1 MANLRANKITST
13 EVFETTGSVQFDG
26 SGDYLSVADNTDLD
40 LGSSNFTIEGFV
52 YVSAESGFQ
61 QTFVAKGTG
70 ADNQASYHIALTT
83 SENWVYY
90 LSSNGSTWSIAS
102 AITIGAAKL
111 NSWQHI
117 ALVRSGN
124 TITPYLD
131 GIAGTPTTTSAT
143 IFDSNKILS
152 IGADDPGNQ
161 LLFGHISNVRVVK
174 GQALYT
180 TNFTPPTRELEVI
193 PNTVLLACQS
203 TTKADE
209 EKTGKTITVN
219 GNAVA
224 NELTPGLLTNV
235 VKSGGSSAIT
245 GSVVFDGTGDYLS
258 LTDTTDFDLGSG
270 NFTIEGFVHINGT
283 SGSQQ
288 TFVAKGTGADNQASY
303 HIALNAS
310 GNWVYYLSS
319 NGSTWDIV
327 SSGLVGAYTKDT
339 WQHIALVRN
348 GNTFTPYLNGI
359 AGTPTSSSSTLFDSN
374 KIFSIGADDPGNQL
388 LIGFISNLRIVK
400 GTALYTQDF
409 IPPTKELKNIP
420 GTVLL
425 CCQDSNNPLTEATG
439 KTITGSGSL
448 QRVNGTTELVTN
460 GGFDSDTSSWTAGN
474 AATLSSVSGGISGN
488 CLNVASDSI
497 SNGYARQNITTV
509 VGQWYA
515 LSFYHK
521 HVDSTAGYYNIGTT
535 NGGDQI
541 RYSGPLGTQTDSW
554 VQYYYVFQAQTTETR
569 IQFYSRPN
577 GNVRYDSISL
587 VTAAAP
593 GRTGASDFTPQVGSD
608 GSVEFAGPTK
618 INSENYFYLP
628 TGNTESRGRGRGVQ
642 GAGYYYVSPAQTYV
656 NSISYYEI
664 STTGNALDFGDLK
677 DTKGQI
683 GSLGSATRG
692 VFAGASQPSV
702 GNAMDYITIASTGN
716 ALEFGDMTDTKW
728 GSGGVANSTR
738 GLFAGGRQPG
748 WRASIDFIT
757 IASTGDAADFGDLS
771 NGEQNHEMAAA
782 SSPTRGVFAGGSAPG
797 SSPYI
802 TNKID
807 FVTIPSTGNAQ
818 DFGDLLATRKN
829 LAGVASQT
837 RMCVGGG
844 ITPGLIQSIEYLT
857 IPSTGNTLDF
867 GDLTGSEGRWGVG
880 GTSNSIRGVFG
891 GGYDPSPA
899 ASYNTMDYITIAS
912 TGNAKD
918 FGDIGGTNGINI
930 APGLSDSHGGL
941 G

>member
-245 GSVVFDGTGDYLS
+245 GSVEFDGTGDYLS

-388 LIGFISNLRIVK
+388 LIGFISNLRVIK
-400 GTALYTQDF
+400 GTALYTQNF
-409 IPPTKELKNIP
+409 IPPTRKLTKLP

-425 CCQDSNNPLTEATG
+425 CCQDPDNPLTEATG
-439 KTITGSGSL
+439 KTITPYGDLG
-448 QRVNGTTELVTN
+448 RTPGEYITFNRT
-460 GGFDSDTSSWTAGN
+460 FDSNINGWEGYNSTPSYDTGRLKIDASTEYDGAQTQNTVAVQSNRKYILRVTVELGTAGGVRIQPRVSDN
-474 AATLSSVSGGISGN
+474 SAALATLDVTADGIYEVSFNSNAETGVHIRLITSGGNTGTAFFDDVSITN
-488 CLNVASDSI
+488 ATEDKAAS
-497 SNGYARQNITTV
+497 N
-509 VGQWYA
+509 
-515 LSFYHK
+515 
-521 HVDSTAGYYNIGTT
+521 
-535 NGGDQI
+535 
-541 RYSGPLGTQTDSW
+541 
-554 VQYYYVFQAQTTETR
+554 
-569 IQFYSRPN
+569 
-577 GNVRYDSISL
+577 
-587 VTAAAP
+587 
-593 GRTGASDFTPQVGSD
+593 FTPQVGD
-608 GSVEFAGPTK
+608 DRKVTFEGVTK
-618 INSENYFYLP
+618 INTNAYFYLP
-628 TGNTESRGRGRGVQ
+628 TGDTESRDK
-642 GAGYYYVSPAQTYV
+642 GAGTRG
-656 NSISYYEI
+656 ISFGGSDGSNRLNLIDHINI
-664 STTGNALDFGDLK
+664 STTGNAKEFGDLLDKINQQASAASSTRGISAGGLGTSPTSNEIDTVNYITIASTGDAIDFGDLTLARRLLVGCSSQTRGIFAGGYDAPNRYNTMDYVTISSTGNASDFGDMAADGQTPSGRYGSAGYASPTRGVWHGGYGYPAYRNIIDYVTIASTGNTKDFGDSSIADYYMGGCSNSIRGISGGAFNPSPAHLNLIEYTTIATTGNAKDFGDLIQKAASTGACASKIRGVFLGSEVGGAHTNAISYVTLMTMGNALDFGDLT
-677 DTKGQI
+677 DGI
-683 GSLGSATRG
+683 AYN
-692 VFAGASQPSV
+692 AGC
-702 GNAMDYITIASTGN
+702 
-716 ALEFGDMTDTKW
+716 
-728 GSGGVANSTR
+728 
-738 GLFAGGRQPG
+738 
-748 WRASIDFIT
+748 
-757 IASTGDAADFGDLS
+757 S
-771 NGEQNHEMAAA
+771 NG
-782 SSPTRGVFAGGSAPG
+782 
-797 SSPYI
+797 
-802 TNKID
+802 
-807 FVTIPSTGNAQ
+807 
-818 DFGDLLATRKN
+818 
-829 LAGVASQT
+829 
-837 RMCVGGG
+837 
-844 ITPGLIQSIEYLT
+844 
-857 IPSTGNTLDF
+857 
-867 GDLTGSEGRWGVG
+867 
-880 GTSNSIRGVFG
+880 
-891 GGYDPSPA
+891 
-899 ASYNTMDYITIAS
+899 
-912 TGNAKD
+912 
-918 FGDIGGTNGINI
+918 
-930 APGLSDSHGGL
+930 HGGL